1 MPITCPACNKAGQ
14 TDAACQRCGCELTH
28 LHEIVAAAAT
38 RLARAHAALTNRD
51 WSGALADAE
60 GSWDLLHTAESARLA
75 WSRRPPS
82 VIPRVRCVG
91 VRTPPRSL
99 NRTLDLL

>member
-75 WSRRPPS
+75 W
-82 VIPRVRCVG
+82 VAAAAVG
-91 VRTPPRSL
+91 DTPGALRGRAHAAAIAQPHP
-99 NRTLDLL
+99 

>member
-60 GSWDLLHTAESARLA
+60 GSWDLLHT
-75 WSRRPPS
+75 
-82 VIPRVRCVG
+82 VG